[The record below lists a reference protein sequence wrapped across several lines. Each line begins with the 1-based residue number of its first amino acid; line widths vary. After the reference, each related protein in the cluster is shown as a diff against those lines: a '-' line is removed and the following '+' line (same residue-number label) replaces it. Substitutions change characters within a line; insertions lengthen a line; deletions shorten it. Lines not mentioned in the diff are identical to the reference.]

1 MATRYLVPNVT
12 TAVRAAGIGAVGELV
27 YDTDLQLYFVGTGT
41 RGTWNQVGGAGG
53 STSIAAIN
61 ALVGTIGS
69 STVLLDSA
77 RLSGVL
83 PDAVLPTRVT
93 SIPAAPSNGAAAQRY
108 ELNVPANTGPATW
121 AISTAG
127 ATSLDDLTDVTIAPT
142 TRDFTSVQ
150 NPIDADNAAPGDYTT
165 ADSTLEIIFQTA
177 NARAGFVV
185 GQNLAFTLATT
196 TLANVPNNILF
207 TGTVT
212 ISESNINLGERIVM
226 TIDERYRTFFT
237 NGGFTASA
245 DGFTIPVATI
255 ETWRAW
261 SFTSSDLG
269 VAVFDVNGDLRNQ
282 SIADFNNRLNDDQVT
297 FTTNFDPSDTP
308 VSHTFPG
315 VTISFGGQSGTSPDV
330 ATLTFANQTD
340 AFSFFAIS
348 TARAGN
354 GVTTRAFNVTYGSVT
369 LGFPVGTMIEPGGA
383 ADMEILNRSVVTGG
397 LAVSTVPTPFVIA
410 ASNTLPVHTTG
421 NLFDLQGTNGI
432 DIDIDPALSR
442 ITIDGSAAGGT
453 PPADGVDTSILD
465 FGTATPRPGEILMTS
480 FTAPE
485 IATVDQRTA
494 SIGDVLTFN
503 NGGPMWASN
512 TLANLDGV
520 RLGDL
525 TPGQILVEADTHL
538 EALDAFD
545 FTVGTRASYT
555 WDFASTPSSFTLTAL
570 ALNLDDP
577 AGDTV
582 AVTSLPTP
590 VTVNGATPALRAVQ
604 VRDAINTA
612 IAASAANTTWVASV
626 NGNNLVVARLISGV
640 TTEQTQSFTT
650 LPGAS
655 IPGHSFSA
663 GTDNTY
669 RLTQN
674 IAPVRQIWQGRN
686 ATVTTVTT
694 TAVSQTQNLT
704 FSQDVSIGGLNP
716 TTSLPNGTYRFV
728 MDVSLTATSANA
740 GDARI
745 TFVPFIRVGSAAVN
759 VINNDAAGGAYVRPI
774 TAQVHGGGTSLERI
788 FTVTTPGA
796 VTAGV
801 VFRGT
806 GTQGTLTFGANQSA
820 LIIERL
826 E

>member
-245 DGFTIPVATI
+245 DGFTIPAATI

-340 AFSFFAIS
+340 AFSFFALS

-354 GVTTRAFNVTYGSVT
+354 GTTTRAFNVTYGSVT

-453 PPADGVDTSILD
+453 PPADSVDTSILD

-480 FTAPE
+480 FNAPE

-525 TPGQILVEADTHL
+525 SPGQILVEADTHL
-538 EALDAFD
+538 EAIDGFD
-545 FTVGTRASYT
+545 FTQGTRAFYS
-555 WDFASTPSSFTLTAL
+555 WDFTSTPASFTLSAIN
-570 ALNLDDP
+570 LNLDDP
-577 AGDTV
+577 AQDTV
-582 AVTSLPTP
+582 AVTNLPTP
-590 VTVNGATPALRAVQ
+590 ITVNGATPALRAVQ

-612 IAASAANTTWVASV
+612 ISTTAANTTWVASV
-626 NGNNLVVARLISGV
+626 NGDNLVVGRLISGL

-650 LPGAS
+650 APGAS
-655 IPGHSFSA
+655 IPGHTFTA
-663 GTDNTY
+663 GTNNVY
-669 RLTQN
+669 RLAQEVS
-674 IAPVRQIWQGRN
+674 PVRQIWQGRN
-686 ATVTTVTT
+686 AAVTTVTT
-694 TAVSQTQNLT
+694 TTATQSQNLT
-704 FSQDVSIGGLNP
+704 FSTDVSVGGLNP
-716 TTSLPNGTYRFV
+716 TVSLANGVYRFV
-728 MDVSLTATSANA
+728 MHVACTATSSADIRA
-740 GDARI
+740 SY
-745 TFVPFIRVGSAAVN
+745 VPFIRVGAAAVTN
-759 VINNDAAGGAYVRPI
+759 YPVTTAGGGYVRSD
-774 TAQVHGGGTSLERI
+774 TTQLYGGGIGVESL
-788 FTVTTPGA
+788 FNVTTPGA

-801 VFRGT
+801 QFRGSRV
-806 GTQGTLTFGANQSA
+806 QGTLTFGANTSN
-820 LIIERL
+820 LLIERV